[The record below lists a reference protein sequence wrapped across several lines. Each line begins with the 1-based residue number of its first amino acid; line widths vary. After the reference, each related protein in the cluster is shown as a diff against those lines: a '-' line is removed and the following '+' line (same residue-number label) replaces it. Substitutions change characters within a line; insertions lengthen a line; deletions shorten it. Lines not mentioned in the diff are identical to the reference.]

1 MPEAQTIQDVIDR
14 LTEIIAEARAEQSR
28 IGYFPALYRR
38 VTVAVRDGIAA
49 NRFADPA
56 RMEKLDVV
64 FANRYLRAYDG
75 WRAGQPIS
83 LCWALAFRAAAA
95 TDRIITQHL
104 LLGMNAHIN
113 LDLAVAAATVAP
125 GDAIH
130 ALHGDFMKINQI
142 LSEQVDGV
150 QEAIAS
156 VSPAMWMLD
165 TIGGKADEK
174 LVEFSMDKARGAA
187 WAQSAVM
194 AKLDGLERE
203 AAIAGVDAAVTAIGE
218 GVYHPPGFIVRATLR
233 AIVRSEAQ
241 DVVRI
246 IDALQ

>member
-1 MPEAQTIQDVIDR
+1 MAEAKTIQDVIDG
-14 LTEIIAEARAEQSR
+14 LTEIIARARAERSR

-38 VTVAVRDGIAA
+38 VTVAVKDGISMG
-49 NRFADPA
+49 RFTDPA

-64 FANRYLRAYDG
+64 FANRYLRAHEG
-75 WRAGQPIS
+75 WRAGETIS

-130 ALHGDFMKINQI
+130 SLHGDFMEINQI

-150 QEAIAS
+150 QSAIAS
-156 VSPAMWMLD
+156 VSPLMWMLD
-165 TIGGKADEK
+165 TVGGRADEK
-174 LVEFSMDKARGAA
+174 LVEFSMDKARSAA
-187 WAQSAVM
+187 WTQALVM
-194 AKLDGLERE
+194 AALEGAERE
-203 AAIAGVDAAVTAIGE
+203 VAIAAVDAAATAIGG
-218 GVYHPPGFIVRATLR
+218 GVYHPPGFVVRSTLR